1 MQSNLTTEKNITKSL
16 LIFSLP
22 MILGNI
28 LQQFY
33 NIVDTWVVGKYIGRE
48 ALASVGAAYTLMTF
62 LNSVFIGL
70 CMGSGALFAYY
81 FGSRNYNKMKSCMDT
96 ALVFIGGIS
105 IALMIF
111 LKAALPFVLWFL
123 RIPTELQSMTGEY
136 LEVIC
141 LGIIFVFFYNYF
153 AYLLR
158 AIGNSITPLIFLA
171 VASILNIILDL
182 WFVIVLGLGLKGTAI
197 ATVIAQ
203 AVSSVGLGLYTYL
216 TRKELRFSLR
226 RFCKKEK
233 PMKEILQ
240 FSTIT
245 CAQQSVMNFG
255 ILLVQ
260 GLVNSFGTTVMA
272 AFAAAVKID
281 TIAYMPAQEFGNA
294 YSMFISQNFGAK
306 KNDRV
311 RKGTKSAFVT
321 SAGFC
326 LFISALV
333 FLFSK
338 QLMEIFVNGSEI
350 DIINIGMDYL
360 RIEGAC
366 YIGIGILFLLY
377 GYFRGINRPG
387 ISLLLTVISL
397 GTRVLL
403 AYGLA
408 SASSIGIYGIWWS
421 IPIGWVLAD
430 ITGMCIMKKCH
441 INNS

>member
-141 LGIIFVFFYNYF
+141 LGIIFVFLYNYF

-203 AVSSVGLGLYTYL
+203 AVCSVGLGLYTYL

-430 ITGMCIMKKCH
+430 ITGMCIMK
-441 INNS
+441 NVT